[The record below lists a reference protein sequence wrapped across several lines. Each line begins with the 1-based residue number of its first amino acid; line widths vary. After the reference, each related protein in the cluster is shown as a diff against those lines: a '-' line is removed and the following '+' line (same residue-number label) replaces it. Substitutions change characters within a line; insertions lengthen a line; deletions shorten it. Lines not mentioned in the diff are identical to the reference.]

1 MARQATWKADV
12 LDERQIQKL
21 VQIYSDEERRL
32 SDLILRAIA
41 AGRPTDTY
49 TSFRHQISKELDR
62 LRRVGVPAA
71 QGIVRDSYNLGKRE
85 ADRLLKEMGA
95 HTSASFAFPHVHREA
110 VNLLVQNVTTRLEDL
125 NQVIGRRVSDTYR
138 DIALESLR
146 SQIIG
151 TQAWRA
157 ASERYRDELG
167 RYGIT
172 GFTDKLGRRWNMTA
186 YVQMVARTTPM
197 EAHLQGT
204 CNRLLENG
212 IDLVRVSDHVDPCEK
227 CAPWEGKVLS
237 ITGQTPGYP
246 TIAEARA
253 QGLFHP
259 NCRHATSGYLV
270 PYLEEGK
277 PAADQPIVPE
287 SPIANVRSWDDI
299 FSKAGSEGIATLKRV
314 FEGTPEWIREGVAAV
329 GDVVN
334 WVHVRREWYH
344 YQRISKHINL
354 PKGWE
359 AGRKFDGTLAHEM
372 GHFMDHMA
380 GVKAGKGSLAYF
392 STTDELNVLILK
404 ERKKWRKRENLDT
417 LRGLLSQLYP
427 DRERWNNDP
436 GVSHLGDILDA
447 VTNGERPWGAG
458 HGKRYWAQRKGHG
471 EAAEIFANL
480 FSFLVT
486 NDAEAL
492 ENARRIFPEMT
503 DAFLKHIQDAMTL
516 LK

>member
-125 NQVIGRRVSDTYR
+125 NQVIGRRVLDIYR
-138 DIALESLR
+138 EISLESLR

-151 TQAWRA
+151 TEAWRA
-157 ASERYRDELG
+157 ASERFRDDLAS
-167 RYGIT
+167 RGIT
-172 GFTDKLGRRWNMTA
+172 GFVDKRGRQWNMTT

-212 IDLVRVSDHVDPCEK
+212 IDLVKVSDHVDPCEK

-237 ITGQTPGYP
+237 ISGQTQGYP
-246 TIAEARA
+246 TVAEARS

-259 NCRHATSGYLV
+259 NCRHATSGYLK
-270 PYLEEGK
+270 PHLEE
-277 PAADQPIVPE
+277 
-287 SPIANVRSWDDI
+287 
-299 FSKAGSEGIATLKRV
+299 
-314 FEGTPEWIREGVAAV
+314 
-329 GDVVN
+329 
-334 WVHVRREWYH
+334 
-344 YQRISKHINL
+344 
-354 PKGWE
+354 
-359 AGRKFDGTLAHEM
+359 
-372 GHFMDHMA
+372 
-380 GVKAGKGSLAYF
+380 
-392 STTDELNVLILK
+392 
-404 ERKKWRKRENLDT
+404 
-417 LRGLLSQLYP
+417 
-427 DRERWNNDP
+427 
-436 GVSHLGDILDA
+436 
-447 VTNGERPWGAG
+447 
-458 HGKRYWAQRKGHG
+458 AQRKEPPKDSDSGGTSVFDAAKLLIRMEKLTGYALNPESAEGGHKATVFDSVLGYNSGNAELLEQAILKAMG
-471 EAAEIFANL
+471 ESPETQFKGFAKDGSRKFQVDL
-480 FSFLVT
+480 PIRGVSGRIAIVRTVWGIMEDGTARLVT
-486 NDAEAL
+486 L
-492 ENARRIFPEMT
+492 YVRKKRKT
-503 DAFLKHIQDAMTL
+503 G
-516 LK
+516 